1 MGFATACGGHITAVI
16 SPVLGLVVALP
27 LHYMGHFNYDWVSHL
42 GPIYVGTII
51 FVVGVVVALIGL
63 SQAAPTPAQARP

>member
-1 MGFATACGGHITAVI
+1 
-16 SPVLGLVVALP
+16 
-27 LHYMGHFNYDWVSHL
+27 VSHL

-63 SQAAPTPAQARP
+63 SQAAPRPAQARP